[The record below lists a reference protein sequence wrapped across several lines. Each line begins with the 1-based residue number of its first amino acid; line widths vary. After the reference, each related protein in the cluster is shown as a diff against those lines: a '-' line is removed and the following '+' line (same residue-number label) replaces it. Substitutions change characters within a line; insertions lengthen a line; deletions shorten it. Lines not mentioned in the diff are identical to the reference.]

1 MILLTYDRFVRF
13 IHIIAIYCMLYFTE
27 RHMDPESFKTY
38 VHSDRE
44 RVRFMKNE
52 WKRVGAGYES
62 CLIRAITHENFWKI
76 NYMNQSPNNFV
87 TL

>member
-52 WKRVGAGYES
+52 
-62 CLIRAITHENFWKI
+62 
-76 NYMNQSPNNFV
+76 
-87 TL
+87 